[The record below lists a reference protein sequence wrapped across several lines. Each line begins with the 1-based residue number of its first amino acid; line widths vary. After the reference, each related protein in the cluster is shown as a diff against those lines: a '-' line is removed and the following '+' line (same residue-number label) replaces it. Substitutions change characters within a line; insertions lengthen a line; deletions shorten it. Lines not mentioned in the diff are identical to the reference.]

1 MLRHKRRKCTHF
13 LSPAGGPSISA
24 VAKRLGRGTATGIR
38 TPALGIRV
46 GSAPRRLVRDPSPR
60 AGLLR
65 IRTRECQPVSARVGP
80 PDPSDVA
87 ARLQR
92 AGRSVPS
99 DGCLMVVLVKPD
111 ARPVKNE
118 IPLPPAPPPPPPTVR
133 PSPSPTR
140 AGAGTSSRSCPY
152 ASPPPPLRR
161 RPPGARWRP
170 AAVAAR
176 AARPNR
182 ATRVRALLP
191 ARRGADPTAINRLP
205 MGRYLGE
212 GVLPEAGAHLPAPAA
227 LPAGVRGS
235 GLAPQCRPRALG
247 AAASV
252 SFRRLGP
259 TAGAM
264 VVL

>member
-1 MLRHKRRKCTHF
+1 MADEASRLHCELASSRRSGSSEQRPRRRKSHVR
-13 LSPAGGPSISA
+13 GGASTAQTRAWKVHALASRRPSISA
-24 VAKRLGRGTATGIR
+24 GVNTPLDSAQQTAPPRGFEPRRWESG
-38 TPALGIRV
+38 V
-46 GSAPRRLVRDPSPR
+46 VSAPRRLVRDPSPR
-60 AGLLR
+60 ASLLR

-152 ASPPPPLRR
+152 ASPPAPPPPPPLRR

-176 AARPNR
+176 AVRPNR
-182 ATRVRALLP
+182 VTRVRAPIP
-191 ARRGADPTAINRLP
+191 ARRGLTP
-205 MGRYLGE
+205 
-212 GVLPEAGAHLPAPAA
+212 
-227 LPAGVRGS
+227 
-235 GLAPQCRPRALG
+235 PQ
-247 AAASV
+247 
-252 SFRRLGP
+252 
-259 TAGAM
+259 
-264 VVL
+264 